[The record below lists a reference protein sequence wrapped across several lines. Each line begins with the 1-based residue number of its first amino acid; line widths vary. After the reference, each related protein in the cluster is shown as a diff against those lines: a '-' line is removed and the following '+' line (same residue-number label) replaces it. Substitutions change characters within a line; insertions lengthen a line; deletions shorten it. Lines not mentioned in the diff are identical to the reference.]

1 MMDSARQRKYSAR
14 VKILVTGSSS
24 YFARALLPLLC
35 EQATIE
41 SVTGVDTRDA
51 HFAHA
56 KFRPVA
62 LDIRSDKLSPLLHG
76 HDALVHLASVV
87 IPAKIGPEEMFN
99 INVRAAHRLLRDARA
114 AGLTRLVH
122 MSSAAVYGE
131 AIHASEQS
139 VLKPLPGFLYAEHEA
154 HLDQL
159 LAIELPECV
168 RLRPQLIVGPRAH
181 PAIKRLLKQPFY
193 PRLPAPHPLFQC
205 VHEDD
210 LARAVLLC
218 LTSETRGA
226 YNIAIEDS
234 LTLRDAIRARY
245 RVHAA
250 LPLSAAELAL
260 KAANRFYGWSA
271 DPGILR
277 AFCHTLLVN
286 CRRATIELGWRSSY
300 TARAALATL

>member
-1 MMDSARQRKYSAR
+1 M
-14 VKILVTGSSS
+14 KILLTGSGSC
-24 YFARALLPLLC
+24 FAQALLPLLC
-35 EQATIE
+35 EQSTVD

-51 HFAHA
+51 RFTHA

-62 LDIRSDKLSPLLHG
+62 LDIRSDSLSPLLHA

-87 IPAKIGPEEMFN
+87 IPARMSAAEMFN
-99 INVRAAHRLLRDARA
+99 VNVRAAHRLFRDARS
-114 AGLTRLVH
+114 AGITRLVH
-122 MSSAAVYGE
+122 MSSAAVYGA
-131 AIHASEQS
+131 AIHAGEQTA
-139 VLKPLPGFLYAEHEA
+139 LKPLPGFIYAEHEA

-181 PAIKRLLKQPFY
+181 PAVKRLLKQPFY

-210 LARAVLLC
+210 LAQAVLLC
-218 LTSETRGA
+218 LTREARGA

-234 LTLRDAIRARY
+234 LTVRDAIRAR
-245 RVHAA
+245 RRLNGA
-250 LPLSAAELAL
+250 LPLTAVEFAL
-260 KAANRFYGWSA
+260 KAAGRFYGWNA
-271 DPGILR
+271 DPGILQ
-277 AFCHTLLVN
+277 ALSHTLLVN

-300 TARAALATL
+300 SARAALATL

>member
-1 MMDSARQRKYSAR
+1 M
-14 VKILVTGSSS
+14 KILLTGSSS

-35 EQATIE
+35 EQSAVE

-62 LDIRSDKLSPLLHG
+62 LDIRSDAVSALLHA
-76 HDALVHLASVV
+76 HDALIHLASVV
-87 IPAKIGPEEMFN
+87 IPAKISAAEMFN
-99 INVRAAHRLLRDARA
+99 VNVRAAHRLFRDARA
-114 AGLTRLVH
+114 AGVTRLVH

-131 AIHASEQS
+131 TIHAGEQTM
-139 VLKPLPGFLYAEHEA
+139 LKPLPGFLYAEHEA

-205 VHEDD
+205 VHEND

-218 LTSETRGA
+218 LTSEARGA

-234 LTLRDAIRARY
+234 LTVRDAIRARH
-245 RVHAA
+245 RLHAA
-250 LPLSAAELAL
+250 LPLTVAELAL
-260 KAANRFYGWSA
+260 KAANRLYGWSA
-271 DPGILR
+271 DPGILQP
-277 AFCHTLLVN
+277 FCHTLLVN